1 MKSSTL
7 NPAPRHGRKFDAPD
21 LQHRASHGLIEV
33 KAAGDDEDAEP
44 GLITGYGSKFGLVDS
59 YNEIVVK
66 GAFKESLRVI
76 KREKRVIPILWQ
88 HDSTMPIG
96 GWEEIEEDDIGL
108 KMSGRLDLDT
118 PAGQAAWSAVKK
130 GYVSGLSIGY
140 FEVKADPWSW
150 DNKDPRNLYKLDLR
164 ETSVVTFPALKEA
177 QIDFVKATL
186 ARGERLSEKQFE
198 KFIAER
204 LNVSDNDAASIVESG
219 YAAWLRQQ
227 SKSVAVD
234 QISIPDFKL
243 PTFG

>member
-1 MKSSTL
+1 MKTAMLKSVPMS
-7 NPAPRHGRKFDAPD
+7 GRKFDAPD
-21 LQHRASHGLIEV
+21 LQHRASHGMIEV
-33 KAAGDDEDAEP
+33 KAEDADTEP
-44 GLITGYGSKFGLVDS
+44 GLISGYGSKFSLVDS

-66 GAFKESLRVI
+66 GAFKDSLRTI

-88 HDSTMPIG
+88 HDSSMPIG

-186 ARGERLSEKQFE
+186 SRGERLSEKQFE
-198 KFIAER
+198 AFISER
-204 LNVSDNDAASIVESG
+204 LNVSDEDAALIVKSG

-227 SKSVAVD
+227 SKSVAED
-234 QISIPDFKL
+234 RISIPDFKL